1 MSQLT
6 LRIPDQLAVRLKVA
20 ARACGQSVSQWATKA
35 LTAAVTLP
43 PADTEAQVARERLTR
58 AGLLV
63 EVSARRRRRPS
74 RRAVA
79 RARAAAARGRP
90 LSEIVAEAR
99 R

>member
-6 LRIPDQLAVRLKVA
+6 LRIPDQLAVRLKA
-20 ARACGQSVSQWATKA
+20 AAHACGQSVSQWATKA

-43 PADTEAQVARERLTR
+43 PADAEAQVARERLAR

-63 EVSARRRRRPS
+63 EGNARRQRRPS

-79 RARAAAARGRP
+79 RARAAAGRGRP
-90 LSEIVAEAR
+90 LSEIVAEGR